1 MKELNRFDR
10 YVLKYFVYSSPVF
23 IIFMIWASIE
33 FKGASNPVNLN
44 GFLWDIFGWCFIA
57 WVLILL
63 YAVTKMLFAR
73 SFRDVTMAKLAGI
86 KERDE
91 REGLVA
97 GSAAKFSFLSTF
109 ALLLFFLVFSVTT
122 LTVTKNQ
129 VPLPDKKGNGQVSIG
144 FGLKAHDETAFVHE
158 IKDGVEKFNYKSI
171 PLSKPFM
178 ILMIMVWQI
187 GSYHLVARR
196 ELGE

>member
-10 YVLKYFVYSSPVF
+10 YALKYFVYSSPIF
-23 IIFMIWASIE
+23 IGFMIWASME
-33 FKGASNPVNLN
+33 FKGASEPANLK
-44 GFLWDIFGWCFIA
+44 GGVWDIFGWCFIA

-63 YAVTKMLFAR
+63 YTVTKMLFGKK
-73 SFRDVTMAKLAGI
+73 FRDTTMAKLAGI

-97 GSAAKFSFLSTF
+97 GNAAKFSFLSTF
-109 ALLLFFLVFSVTT
+109 ALLLFMLVFSVTT
-122 LTVTKNQ
+122 LTVKKNE
-129 VPLPDKKGNGQVSIG
+129 VPAPGKNGQVAIG
-144 FGLKAHDETAFVHE
+144 FGLKAHDETAFVHQV
-158 IKDGVEKFNYKSI
+158 KDGVESFDYKSI

-178 ILMIMVWQI
+178 LLVIMIWQI

-196 ELGE
+196 ELRE